1 MTSILIA
8 LAVVALVVYG
18 LERNHRGQPSL
29 GSRLAGSNDV
39 EDRDVPRVRGE
50 LHAARPHAARSHAAR
65 PHTARSHAAEA
76 RPERH
81 GAPRLEARPVQP
93 TGC

>member
-50 LHAARPHAARSHAAR
+50 LHAARPHAA
-65 PHTARSHAAEA
+65 EA